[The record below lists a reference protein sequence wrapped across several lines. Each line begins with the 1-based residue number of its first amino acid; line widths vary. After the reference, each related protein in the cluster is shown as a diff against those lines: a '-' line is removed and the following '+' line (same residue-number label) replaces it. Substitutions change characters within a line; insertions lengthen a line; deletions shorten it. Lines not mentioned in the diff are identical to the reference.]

1 MWFST
6 SRSRKIG
13 HVEIDI
19 ELRAKWPPNHKFGT
33 ISLAGA
39 TDADGDLLT
48 WNVAGVTQD
57 EPTNGLGAR
66 GDAER
71 PKVGTCNARSQVS
84 EPRTSADETRMV
96 VVAK

>member
-57 EPTNGLGAR
+57 EPTNGLGALEVTLSGQR
-66 GDAER
+66 LALATHGR
-71 PKVGTCNARSQVS
+71 RSRNRARAQTK
-84 EPRTSADETRMV
+84 PGW
-96 VVAK
+96 